1 MKFIEH
7 CKQLAKSGLQLKN
20 LKSFPTRD
28 GEAWSCT
35 VYLNGKKLG
44 GVDDAGHGG
53 CLIIDLSADDQKA
66 VVEAIKAAGYAPN
79 LEFDGTVLDGPKN
92 DYGFLEW
99 ALADLS
105 AAATTLKTI
114 KRRAKKSL
122 LLVLKGAE
130 ENQYEECVSPYTPEF
145 AAKLRAELG
154 DKIDYII
161 NEEIAAL

>member
-20 LKSFPTRD
+20 IKSFPTRD

-53 CLIIDLSADDQKA
+53 CLIIDFSADDQKA
-66 VVEAIKAAGYAPN
+66 VVEVIKAAGYAPN
-79 LEFDGTVLDGPKN
+79 LEFDGTVLVGPKN

-105 AAATTLKTI
+105 AAATVLKSF
-114 KRRAKKSL
+114 KRKAKKSL
-122 LLVLKGAE
+122 MLVLKGAE
-130 ENQYEECVSPYTPEF
+130 EGEYQQYNAPYTPEF
-145 AAKLRAELG
+145 ADKVRAELG
-154 DKIDYII
+154 DKIDFII

>member
-1 MKFIEH
+1 MKFVER
-7 CKQLAKSGLQLKN
+7 CKQMAKAGLELKN

-44 GVDDAGHGG
+44 GVDHAGHGG
-53 CLIIDLSADDQKA
+53 CLDMELSTADQTA
-66 VVEAIKAAGYAPN
+66 VVEAIKAAGYAPH
-79 LEFDGTVLDGPKN
+79 LEFNGTVLDGPKN

-105 AAATTLKTI
+105 AAATELKTF
-114 KRRAKKSL
+114 KRKAKKCL

-130 ENQYEECVSPYTPEF
+130 EGEYQQYNAPYTPEF
-145 AAKLRAELG
+145 ADKVRAKLG
-154 DKIDYII
+154 DKIDFII
-161 NEEIAAL
+161 NEEISAL

>member
-1 MKFIEH
+1 MA
-7 CKQLAKSGLQLKN
+7 QSGLQLKN
-20 LKSFPTRD
+20 LKSLPTRD

-79 LEFDGTVLDGPKN
+79 LELNGTVLDGPKN

-99 ALADLS
+99 ALPDLS
-105 AAATTLKTI
+105 AAATTLKTL
-114 KRRAKKSL
+114 KRQAKKSL
-122 LLVLKGAE
+122 LLVLKGAK
-130 ENQYEECVSPYTPEF
+130 ENEYEEYVSPYTPEF
-145 AAKLRAELG
+145 AAKLRAQLG
-154 DKIDYII
+154 DKIDFII

>member
-44 GVDDAGHGG
+44 AVDDAGHGG
-53 CLIIDLSADDQKA
+53 GLSIDLSTEDQKA
-66 VVEAIKAAGYAPN
+66 VVEAIKASGYAPN
-79 LEFDGTVLDGPKN
+79 LEFNGILLDAPKN

-99 ALADLS
+99 ALSDLS
-105 AAATTLKTI
+105 AAATELKSI
-114 KRRAKKSL
+114 KRKAKNSL

-130 ENQYEECVSPYTPEF
+130 EGEYQQYKAPYTPDF
-145 AAKLRAELG
+145 ADKVRAKLG
-154 DKIDYII
+154 DKIDFII
-161 NEEIAAL
+161 NEEIADL

>member
-7 CKQLAKSGLQLKN
+7 CKQMAKAGLQLKN

-28 GEAWSCT
+28 GEAWSCA

-44 GVDDAGHGG
+44 AVDDAGHGG
-53 CLIIDLSADDQKA
+53 CVDIDLSPPDQKA
-66 VVEAIKAAGYAPN
+66 LVEALKSAGYAPN
-79 LEFDGTVLDGPKN
+79 LEFNGTVLDGPKN

-105 AAATTLKTI
+105 AAATTLKSF
-114 KRRAKKSL
+114 KRKAKKSL

-130 ENQYEECVSPYTPEF
+130 EGEYQQYHAPYTPEF
-145 AAKLRAELG
+145 AAKVRATLG
-154 DKIDYII
+154 DKIDFII
-161 NEEIAAL
+161 NEEITAL